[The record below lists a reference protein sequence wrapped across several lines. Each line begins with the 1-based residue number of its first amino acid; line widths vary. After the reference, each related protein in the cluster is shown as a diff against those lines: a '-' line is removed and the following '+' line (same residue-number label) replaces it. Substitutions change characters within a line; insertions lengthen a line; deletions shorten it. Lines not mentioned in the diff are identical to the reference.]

1 MSQKIS
7 IVALGWLGSAVYDHF
22 SEKWDCSGS
31 YYSAKKGR
39 EDEYQFDIN
48 NHNEL
53 PIEILNADIVFI
65 NLPPSKIEDIVRF
78 RSFVNQIK
86 GKRVILIS
94 STSVYEQSGHV
105 DESSDIL
112 RESSRATKQVN
123 IEDIIKSEVENHL
136 ILRCAGLYSD
146 DRHPGYYLSG
156 KTNISGADSPV
167 NLVSKEDIIRVLT
180 RVLLKCE
187 QKIINLVNTNHPKK
201 NQYYNEFCKK
211 RNLDKIEFN
220 NEEGTQKIVGT
231 KYPQFII
238 ESQLP

>member
-22 SEKWDCSGS
+22 LTKLDCTGS
-31 YYSAKKGR
+31 YHSKKKDRKG
-39 EDEYQFDIN
+39 EYQFDIN
-48 NHNEL
+48 NYSTIPQEL
-53 PIEILNADIVFI
+53 LSADIVFI
-65 NLPPSKIEDIVRF
+65 NLPPSKIEDLKRF
-78 RSFVNQIK
+78 RELVKSIK

-105 DESSDIL
+105 DESSELL
-112 RESSRATKQVN
+112 RESSRATRQVSL
-123 IEDIIKSEVENHL
+123 EDIIISEVDNHL

-156 KTNISGADSPV
+156 RTDISGANSPV
-167 NLVSKEDIIRVLT
+167 NLVSQVDIISILDRV
-180 RVLLKCE
+180 VLKSDQRIL
-187 QKIINLVNTNHPKK
+187 NLVNTNHPKK
-201 NQYYNEFCKK
+201 SEYYNEFCKK

-220 NEEGTQKIVGT
+220 NEDVTQKIVGT